1 MQSVKYAE
9 IPKDDPI
16 KRQVQVP
23 DENWFSCKAIAQ
35 MILDC
40 YPHLSIQGQI
50 RTVQKA
56 AQALRS
62 LSEIKLNKYGY
73 TKDDVT
79 PRRTFKTPIYT
90 RKGAIAILE
99 TIGYGVNNVS

>member
-1 MQSVKYAE
+1 MKYAE

-16 KRQVQVP
+16 KRQVEIP
-23 DENWFSCKAIAQ
+23 EENWFSCKAIAL
-35 MILDC
+35 MIMAK
-40 YPHLSIQGQI
+40 YSHLSINGQV

-56 AQALRS
+56 AQTLRTI
-62 LSEIKLNKYGY
+62 SEIKLRKYGY

-90 RKGAIAILE
+90 RKGAQAILE
-99 TIGYGVNNVS
+99 FIGYGVSNDIKE

>member
-1 MQSVKYAE
+1 VKYAE

-16 KRQVQVP
+16 KRQVEIP
-23 DENWFSCKAIAQ
+23 NENWFSCKAIAK
-35 MILDC
+35 MILTH
-40 YPHLSIQGQI
+40 YPHLSLDGQV

-56 AQALRS
+56 AQTLRT
-62 LSEIKLNKYGY
+62 LSEIKLRKYGY
-73 TKDDVT
+73 TKDDVM

-99 TIGYGVNNVS
+99 IIGYGVTDES

>member
-1 MQSVKYAE
+1 MKYAD

-16 KRQVQVP
+16 KRQVEIP
-23 DENWFSCKAIAQ
+23 DENWFSCKAIAE
-35 MILDC
+35 MILTK
-40 YPHLSIQGQI
+40 YPHLSVDGQI

-56 AQALRS
+56 AQTLRTI
-62 LSEIKLNKYGY
+62 SEIRLRKYGY

-79 PRRTFKTPIYT
+79 PRRTFKTPVYT

-99 TIGYGVNNVS
+99 FIGYGVIDDTEE

>member
-1 MQSVKYAE
+1 VKYAE

-16 KRQVQVP
+16 KKQVEIP

-35 MILDC
+35 MILHK
-40 YPHLSIQGQI
+40 YPHLSIGGQV
-50 RTVQKA
+50 RTVQNA
-56 AQALRS
+56 AQTLRT
-62 LSEIKLNKYGY
+62 LSEIKLKKYGY

-99 TIGYGVNNVS
+99 IIGYGVINVSQE

>member
-1 MQSVKYAE
+1 MKYAE

-16 KRQVQVP
+16 KRRVEVP
-23 DENWFSCKAIAQ
+23 DENWFSCKAIAE
-35 MILDC
+35 MILSKH
-40 YPHLSIQGQI
+40 PQLSIAGQI

-56 AQALRS
+56 AQTLRT
-62 LSEIKLNKYGY
+62 LSELKLRKYGY

-99 TIGYGVNNVS
+99 IIGYGVSNESQE

>member
-1 MQSVKYAE
+1 MKYAD

-16 KRQVQVP
+16 KRQVEIP
-23 DENWFSCKAIAQ
+23 DENWFSCKAIAE
-35 MILDC
+35 MIMTK
-40 YPHLSIQGQI
+40 YPHLSVDGQI

-56 AQALRS
+56 AQTLRAI
-62 LSEIKLNKYGY
+62 SEIKLRKYGY

-79 PRRTFKTPIYT
+79 PRRTFKTPVYT

-99 TIGYGVNNVS
+99 IIGYGVNNDTEE